1 VNAIHARSQLRY
13 SPKLVDLEIREI
25 PYETAVMLTRPSRD
39 SQEKGTGRADQP
51 LVFAERAVEN
61 SPRSTC
67 AVNDGLDL
75 PLKMRGDNGTKH
87 KLTITVLD
95 NH

>member
-1 VNAIHARSQLRY
+1 MNAIHARSQLRY

-39 SQEKGTGRADQP
+39 SQEKWTGQAHQS
-51 LVFAERAVEN
+51 LVLAEHAIEN

-67 AVNDGLDL
+67 AIKDGLDL
-75 PLKMRGDNGTKH
+75 PLKMRGDNRTKN

-95 NH
+95 KH